1 MFEIGKVIV
10 DIVFLFDVRL
20 LRIVNL
26 GVDEIWLFFNDI
38 LFFFK
43 IELYDVV
50 VVNILFF
57 SDIIVN
63 DEINV
68 IDVKFEIVVEVIL
81 FFFKI
86 VF

>member
-1 MFEIGKVIV
+1 MFEIGKVIE

-43 IELYDVV
+43 IEL
-50 VVNILFF
+50 
-57 SDIIVN
+57 
-63 DEINV
+63 
-68 IDVKFEIVVEVIL
+68 
-81 FFFKI
+81 
-86 VF
+86 

>member
-1 MFEIGKVIV
+1 M
-10 DIVFLFDVRL
+10 
-20 LRIVNL
+20 
-26 GVDEIWLFFNDI
+26 
-38 LFFFK
+38 
-43 IELYDVV
+43 V

-81 FFFKI
+81 FFFMI

>member
-1 MFEIGKVIV
+1 M
-10 DIVFLFDVRL
+10 
-20 LRIVNL
+20 
-26 GVDEIWLFFNDI
+26 
-38 LFFFK
+38 
-43 IELYDVV
+43 V

-68 IDVKFEIVVEVIL
+68 IDVKFEIFVEVIL

>member
-1 MFEIGKVIV
+1 MFEIGKVIM

-43 IELYDVV
+43 IEL
-50 VVNILFF
+50 
-57 SDIIVN
+57 
-63 DEINV
+63 
-68 IDVKFEIVVEVIL
+68 
-81 FFFKI
+81 
-86 VF
+86 

>member
-1 MFEIGKVIV
+1 M
-10 DIVFLFDVRL
+10 
-20 LRIVNL
+20 
-26 GVDEIWLFFNDI
+26 
-38 LFFFK
+38 
-43 IELYDVV
+43 V